1 MNLILI
7 APPAAGKG
15 TMASRLHEEYG
26 LVCISAGELLRGVD
40 PSTELGKQIRDIQ
53 SRRELVN
60 DEITNSLMK
69 ERLMKDDIKN
79 GFVLDGYPRHMPQ
92 VEAVNK
98 MCEELNL
105 HIDYAVLLDVSYD
118 LALKRTLGR
127 QICPNCKQTY
137 NKLTGVNAPLVEN
150 MCNDCH
156 VELTTRNDDNE
167 ETFKAGFMA
176 YEKNCAPVI
185 EYYRN
190 KGILIELD
198 ASKSPEDTFKEF
210 QEKIGSNKNEN

>member
-15 TMASRLHEEYG
+15 TMASRLHDELG

-60 DEITNSLMK
+60 DEITNALMK
-69 ERLMKDDIKN
+69 ERLMKDDVKN

-92 VEAVNK
+92 VDAVNK
-98 MCEELNL
+98 MCEELDL
-105 HIDYAVLLDVSYD
+105 HIDYAVLLNVSYD

-127 QICPNCKQTY
+127 QICPNCKRTY
-137 NKLTGVNAPLVEN
+137 NRLTGVNTPKVEN
-150 MCNDCH
+150 MCDDCN

-167 ETFKAGFMA
+167 ETFKAGFAA

-190 KGILIELD
+190 KGMLVELD
-198 ASKSPEDTFKEF
+198 ASKDPDYTFNQFKEL
-210 QEKIGSNKNEN
+210 IGRKKD

>member
-15 TMASRLHEEYG
+15 TMASRLNSEYG

-53 SRRELVN
+53 SRRELV
-60 DEITNSLMK
+60 
-69 ERLMKDDIKN
+69 
-79 GFVLDGYPRHMPQ
+79 
-92 VEAVNK
+92 
-98 MCEELNL
+98 
-105 HIDYAVLLDVSYD
+105 LLDVSYD

-137 NKLTGVNAPLVEN
+137 NKLTGVNPPLVEN

-167 ETFKAGFMA
+167 ETFKAGFLA

-210 QEKIGSNKNEN
+210 QEKIGSKKNEN

>member
-15 TMASRLHEEYG
+15 TLASKLNSELG

-40 PSTELGKQIRDIQ
+40 PESDLGRQIRDIQ
-53 SRRELVN
+53 SRRELVS
-60 DEITNSLMK
+60 DDITNALMK

-92 VEAVNK
+92 VDAVNK

-127 QICPNCKQTY
+127 QICPNCKKTY
-137 NKLTGVNAPLVEN
+137 NKLTGVNAPKVDN
-150 MCNDCH
+150 MCDDCN

-167 ETFKAGFMA
+167 ETFKKGFSS
-176 YEKNCAPVI
+176 YEKNCGPVI
-185 EYYRN
+185 EYY
-190 KGILIELD
+190 KKLGMLVELD
-198 ASKSPEDTFKEF
+198 ASKDPEYTFN
-210 QEKIGSNKNEN
+210 QLKNIIEGKND

>member
-15 TMASRLHEEYG
+15 TMASRLNKELG

-40 PSTELGKQIRDIQ
+40 PNTELGRQIREIQ
-53 SRRELVN
+53 ARRELVS
-60 DEITNSLMK
+60 DDITNQLMK

-92 VEAVNK
+92 VAAVNK

-105 HIDYAVLLDVSYD
+105 HIDYAVLLNVSYD

-127 QICPNCKQTY
+127 QICPNCKKTY
-137 NKLTGVNAPLVEN
+137 NKLTGVNAPKVDN
-150 MCNDCH
+150 MCDDCNI
-156 VELTTRNDDNE
+156 ELTVRNDDNE
-167 ETFKAGFMA
+167 ESFKAGFA
-176 YEKNCAPVI
+176 LYEKNCTPVI

-190 KGILIELD
+190 KGMLVELD
-198 ASKSPEDTFKEF
+198 AGKDPDYTFNQFKEL
-210 QEKIGSNKNEN
+210 IGSKND